1 MAKKIVLTLVVVF
14 LVFYIVSQPSAA
26 ADGAQTDHGRDRM
39 GFHRD
44 HHVLPKPG
52 LTRPR

>member
-26 ADGAQTDHGRDRM
+26 ADGAQTIM
-39 GFHRD
+39 GGIAWVFTGIITFFQN
-44 HHVLPKPG
+44 LA
-52 LTRPR
+52 